1 MFLDNEV
8 EYEVGHNREK
18 HSWCLDRIHHFVLVE
33 LCVLFFERFREEEVY
48 SDNQK
53 AQKKNTDRYLIIM
66 NFVVFIPV
74 FIFVVTFHNTMEID

>member
-1 MFLDNEV
+1 
-8 EYEVGHNREK
+8 
-18 HSWCLDRIHHFVLVE
+18 VLVE

-74 FIFVVTFHNTMEID
+74 FIFVVTFHNTMEIDKNTCENNETQEGLENTP